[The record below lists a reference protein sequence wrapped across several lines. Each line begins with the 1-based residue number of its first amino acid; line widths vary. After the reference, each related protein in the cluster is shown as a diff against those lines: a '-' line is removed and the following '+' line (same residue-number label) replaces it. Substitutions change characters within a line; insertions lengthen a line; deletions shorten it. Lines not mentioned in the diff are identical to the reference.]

1 MPPPS
6 SRPSDC
12 RINPASIPTV
22 RLPRS
27 RHARSHPGHAL
38 PFPHLPPCAHRS
50 PPVGLAP
57 SHAGEAVLLAFAS
70 RLDRVENRDI
80 NPHSKR
86 GFCCCSSRTQDEK
99 KRSDGGGRPGVQG
112 ANGWTG
118 RRHALPR
125 RHLPRQRLLR
135 PLVALR
141 AVRKTNPRP
150 PSPHPCRFGSRP
162 LIHCAG
168 FDHAGAITDG
178 PLNTAS
184 PICLL
189 DGREAIVLPFL
200 RSVHMIIQANLFA
213 YCTLV
218 ELLRMNM
225 FVVQIRCFV

>member
-1 MPPPS
+1 MPPPP

-27 RHARSHPGHAL
+27 RHARSHPGYAL
-38 PFPHLPPCAHRS
+38 PLPHLPPCAHRS
-50 PPVGLAP
+50 PPAGPAP

-70 RLDRVENRDI
+70 RLDRVENRDR

-99 KRSDGGGRPGVQG
+99 KRRDGGGRPGVQG
-112 ANGWTG
+112 ATTG
-118 RRHALPR
+118 LGVATLYLAATFPVNVYCGLSWHSEQFVRRTLGC
-125 RHLPRQRLLR
+125 
-135 PLVALR
+135 
-141 AVRKTNPRP
+141 P
-150 PSPHPCRFGSRP
+150 PPHPCRFGSRP
-162 LIHCAG
+162 LIHCTG

-189 DGREAIVLPFL
+189 DGREAIVLSFL
-200 RSVHMIIQANLFA
+200 RSVHTIIQANLFA
-213 YCTLV
+213 CTLV

>member
-1 MPPPS
+1 MLPPP

-38 PFPHLPPCAHRS
+38 PLPHPSPCTHRS
-50 PPVGLAP
+50 PPPSHHRSPPAGPAP

-70 RLDRVENRDI
+70 RLDRVENRDR

-99 KRSDGGGRPGVQG
+99 KRRDGGGRPGVQG
-112 ANGWTG
+112 ANGWAG

-125 RHLPRQRLLR
+125 RHLPRQRLPR

-141 AVRKTNPRP
+141 AVRTNPRP
-150 PSPHPCRFGSRP
+150 PAPPSLSIWLP
-162 LIHCAG
+162 LA
-168 FDHAGAITDG
+168 
-178 PLNTAS
+178 NS
-184 PICLL
+184 
-189 DGREAIVLPFL
+189 L
-200 RSVHMIIQANLFA
+200 RRI
-213 YCTLV
+213 
-218 ELLRMNM
+218 
-225 FVVQIRCFV
+225 